1 MVFFLTEAPLN
12 TNIKVK
18 QMVISQVRNDNQGGE
33 HQKDVDMLL
42 KLRMI
47 MIIYVCVCVW
57 SSSSGEKNPSM
68 DET

>member
-1 MVFFLTEAPLN
+1 
-12 TNIKVK
+12 
-18 QMVISQVRNDNQGGE
+18 MVISQVRNDNQGGE

-47 MIIYVCVCVW
+47 MIICVCVCGVG
-57 SSSSGEKNPSM
+57 GEKNPSM